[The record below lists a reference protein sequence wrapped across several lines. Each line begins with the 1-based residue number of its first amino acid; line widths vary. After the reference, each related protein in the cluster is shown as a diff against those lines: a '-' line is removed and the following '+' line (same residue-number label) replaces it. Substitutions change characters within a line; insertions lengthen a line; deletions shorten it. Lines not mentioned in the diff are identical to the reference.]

1 MYYTITQGRKP
12 EPYKWIRRQRYRGKA
27 GTRME
32 KLLKAL
38 AMLPG
43 GTGAEA
49 EIVNIECKHV
59 WWGHTSVLVYSQ
71 PAIKELKIILQIT
84 FLMCI
89 HTCASA
95 WICMYMETT
104 SSGWVASS
112 FLFMFSL
119 VETGRLSLEEPGYH
133 WLGSSY
139 IYFSALQSHVIVRP
153 RTSCLHSHHFPH
165 WHMEPGCHWLSSLG
179 DAPFSASQH
188 CNHVWLIDPEHHA
201 IMLAQAAP
209 SH

>member
-49 EIVNIECKHV
+49 EIVDMECKHV

-71 PAIKELKIILQIT
+71 PAIKELKITLDIT

-89 HTCASA
+89 HTCARA
-95 WICMYMETT
+95 WIPMYMEAT
-104 SSGWVASS
+104 SSDWVASS
-112 FLFMFSL
+112 FLSMFSL

-133 WLGSSY
+133 WLGS
-139 IYFSALQSHVIVRP
+139 
-153 RTSCLHSHHFPH
+153 
-165 WHMEPGCHWLSSLG
+165 LG
-179 DAPFSASQH
+179 DTPISTSQH
-188 CNHVWLIDPEHHA
+188 CNHMWPSDQEHLA
-201 IMLAQAAP
+201 CTVTTSPTDTWNLDVTDSVAWEMLP
-209 SH
+209 SLHPSIVITYDS